1 MRRILTTGFAVAFVL
16 ACVETSQRS
25 GAGDVPE
32 PERYGGTAVVASL
45 NEVNSM
51 NHLASVDE
59 TSQELQS
66 YVLFTTLIRYDESLR
81 PVPYLA
87 ESWDTSAAGEHLALT
102 FRLHDDVY
110 WHDGTPT
117 TAADVEFTFDR
128 IKDEATAYPRSSM
141 LASYDSAVVEDPFTI
156 TFFLKRHPG
165 FMDPWRAI
173 SPMPQHILGE
183 VPAAE
188 LKQHPFGTVDPVG
201 NGPFR
206 FVEHRAGD
214 RWVFEANADFPE
226 SLGGRPY
233 LDRLVYRVIP
243 EATTKLTELL
253 TGTLDV
259 YIIVPPS
266 QIPEID
272 AHPDARIITHEN
284 RNFAFI
290 NWNGRRP
297 LFSDP
302 TVRRA
307 LTLAINRE
315 AIVDV
320 VRGGLGAIAT
330 GTIPPFHWA
339 YDDELEPLPYDP
351 AAARALLDEA
361 GWVDSDG
368 DGVRE
373 RNALRASFELRTN
386 QNPTREDIMTL
397 VQANLADVAI
407 EVITRTQEDQSMAR
421 DILGPERNFDAFVL
435 GLQTEFNI
443 DDRRL
448 FSCSTPDAPYQWAG
462 YCNPRVDEIL
472 DQVVNLTDRSQSLPL
487 WYEYQAIIQRDQPY
501 TFLYYDVRAN
511 GVSARLRG
519 VEMDIRGELQ
529 SVHDWWI
536 APADRRS
543 AGGGG

>member
-1 MRRILTTGFAVAFVL
+1 MLTTGLVIAFL
-16 ACVETSQRS
+16 FGCTDTGPRDD
-25 GAGDVPE
+25 AGGIPE
-32 PERYGGTAVVASL
+32 PQRYGGTAVVSSL

-59 TSQELQS
+59 TSQELQN
-66 YVLFTTLIRYDESLR
+66 YVLFTTLIRYDESLS

-87 ESWDTSAAGEHLALT
+87 ESWDTVAAGDGLALT
-102 FRLHDDVY
+102 FHLNDDVN

-117 TAADVEFTFDR
+117 TANDVKFTFDR
-128 IKDEATAYPRSSM
+128 IKDEATAYTRSSM
-141 LASYDSAVVEDPFTI
+141 LASYDSAIVADAHTI
-156 TFFLKRHPG
+156 TFFLNRHPG

-173 SPMPQHILGE
+173 SPMPEHILGD

-188 LKQHPFGTVDPVG
+188 LRQHSFGAVDPVG

-206 FVEHRAGD
+206 FVEHQSGD
-214 RWVFEANADFPE
+214 RWVFEANEDFPE

-233 LDRLVYRVIP
+233 LDRLVYRFIP
-243 EATTKLTELL
+243 EPTTKFTELL
-253 TGTLDV
+253 TGALDV
-259 YIIVPPS
+259 YIIVPPA
-266 QIPEID
+266 QIAEIEASD
-272 AHPDARIITHEN
+272 NAKIVTHEN
-284 RNFAFI
+284 RGYAFI

-302 TVRRA
+302 IERRA
-307 LTLAINRE
+307 LTLAINRQD
-315 AIVDV
+315 IVNV
-320 VRGGLGAIAT
+320 VRGGLGTLAT
-330 GTIPPFHWA
+330 GSIPPFHWA
-339 YDDELEPLPYDP
+339 YDAELEPLPYDP
-351 AAARALLDEA
+351 AAARLLLDEA

-373 RNALRASFELRTN
+373 RHGIRASFELRTN

-397 VQANLADVAI
+397 VQANLADVGI
-407 EVITRTQEDQSMAR
+407 EVTTRVQEDQSMGR
-421 DILGPERNFDAFVL
+421 DIMGPQRNFDAFVL

-448 FSCSTPDAPYQWAG
+448 FSCATPEGPFHWAG

-472 DQVVNLTDRSQSLPL
+472 GQVVEMSDRSQSLPL
-487 WYEYQAIIQRDQPY
+487 WYEYQEIIQRDQPY

-511 GVSARLRG
+511 GVSTRVHG

-536 APADRRS
+536 APTDRRL
-543 AGGGG
+543 AGS

>member
-1 MRRILTTGFAVAFVL
+1 MRRTLTTGLSIAFL
-16 ACVETSQRS
+16 FGCVDAGQR
-25 GAGDVPE
+25 GDAGDVPE
-32 PERYGGTAVVASL
+32 EQRYGGTAVVSSL

-59 TSQELQS
+59 TSQELQN
-66 YVLFTTLIRYDESLR
+66 YVLFTTLIRYDESLA

-87 ESWDTSAAGEHLALT
+87 ESWDTSDVDNQLALT

-117 TAADVEFTFDR
+117 TASDVKFTFDR
-128 IKDEATAYPRSSM
+128 IRDEATAYPRSSM
-141 LASYDSAVVEDPFTI
+141 LASYDSAAVEDAYTI
-156 TFFLKRHPG
+156 TFFLQRHPG

-173 SPMPQHILGE
+173 SPMPEHILGD
-183 VPAAE
+183 VPPAE
-188 LKQHPFGTVDPVG
+188 LRQHSFGSVDPVG

-233 LDRLVYRVIP
+233 LDRLVYRFIP
-243 EATTKLTELL
+243 EPTTKLSELL

-259 YIIVPPS
+259 YIIVPPA
-266 QIPEID
+266 QIAEIE
-272 AHPDARIITHEN
+272 AHPNARIVTHEN
-284 RNFAFI
+284 RNYTFI
-290 NWNGRRP
+290 NWNERRP

-315 AIVDV
+315 DIVNV
-320 VRGGLGAIAT
+320 VRGGLGTLAT

-339 YDDELEPLPYDP
+339 YYDELEPLPHDP

-361 GWVDSDG
+361 GWVDPDG

-373 RNALRASFELRTN
+373 RDGVIAAFELRTN

-397 VQANLADVAI
+397 VQANLADVGI
-407 EVITRTQEDQSMAR
+407 EVSTRTQEAQSMAR

-448 FSCSTPDAPYQWAG
+448 FACSTLDGPYQWAG

-472 DQVVNLTDRSQSLPL
+472 DQVVVMSDRSQSLPL
-487 WYEYQAIIQRDQPY
+487 WYEYQEIIQGDQPY
-501 TFLYYDVRAN
+501 TLLYYDVRAN
-511 GVSARLRG
+511 GLAARMRG
-519 VEMDIRGELQ
+519 VEMDIRGDLQ

-536 APADRRS
+536 APADRRP
-543 AGGGG
+543 AGRTR

>member
-1 MRRILTTGFAVAFVL
+1 MRRILTTGLSVAFFFGCADVG
-16 ACVETSQRS
+16 QRDD
-25 GAGDVPE
+25 AGDVPE
-32 PERYGGTAVVASL
+32 PQRYGGIAVVSSL

-59 TSQELQS
+59 TSQELQN
-66 YVLFTTLIRYDESLR
+66 YVLFTTLIRYDESLS

-87 ESWDTSAAGEHLALT
+87 ESWDTSSAGDQLALT
-102 FRLHDDVY
+102 FQLHDDVY

-117 TAADVEFTFDR
+117 TASDVKFTFDR
-128 IKDEATAYPRSSM
+128 IKDEATAYARSSM
-141 LASYDSAVVEDPFTI
+141 LASYDSAVVEDAHTI

-173 SPMPQHILGE
+173 SPMPQHILGD
-183 VPAAE
+183 VPPAE
-188 LKQHPFGTVDPVG
+188 LRQHPFGSVDPVG

-206 FVEHRAGD
+206 FIEHRAGD

-233 LDRLVYRVIP
+233 LDRLVYRFVAEP
-243 EATTKLTELL
+243 TTKLTELL

-259 YIIVPPS
+259 YIIVPPA
-266 QIPEID
+266 QVAEIEEHD
-272 AHPDARIITHEN
+272 NARIVTHEN
-284 RNFAFI
+284 RNYAFI

-302 TVRRA
+302 AVRRA

-315 AIVDV
+315 DIVNV
-320 VRGGLGAIAT
+320 VRGGLGTLAT
-330 GTIPPFHWA
+330 GTVPPFHWA
-339 YDDELEPLPYDP
+339 YYGELEPLPHDP
-351 AAARALLDEA
+351 ESARALLDEA
-361 GWVDSDG
+361 GWIDSDG

-373 RNALRASFELRTN
+373 RDGVRAALELQTN

-397 VQANLADVAI
+397 VQANLADVGI
-407 EVITRTQEDQSMAR
+407 EVTTRAQEAQSMGR
-421 DILGPERNFDAFVL
+421 DIVGPERNFDAFVL

-448 FSCSTPDAPYQWAG
+448 FSCSTPEGPYQWAG

-472 DQVVNLTDRSQSLPL
+472 DQVVDMSDRSQSLPL
-487 WYEYQAIIQRDQPY
+487 WYEYQEIIQGDQPY

-511 GVSARLRG
+511 GLSARMHG
-519 VEMDIRGELQ
+519 VEMDIRGDLQ
-529 SVHDWWI
+529 NVHDWWI
-536 APADRRS
+536 APADRRP
-543 AGGGG
+543 AGSTR